1 MKALTKSAVDVLS
14 HLASTGPMSPNDIT
28 ESAEIPPR
36 TVSHALKRLLRY
48 KLCKKIPNLQD
59 MRRPLYVPNYE
70 KVREF
75 VKHNGSDS
83 VTEDNL
89 TILLQR

>member
-1 MKALTKSAVDVLS
+1 VKALTKSAVDVLS
-14 HLASTGPMSPNDIT
+14 HLASAGPMSPNDIT

-36 TVSHALKRLLRY
+36 TVSHALKRLLRH

-75 VKHNGSDS
+75 VKHYGADS
-83 VTEDNL
+83 LVGDNL
-89 TILLQR
+89 TMLLRR